1 MYSIRV
7 RDGGCQ
13 AYRSFV
19 NLDYSLPVSRWP
31 EPGVEIQWVSP
42 PEPVC
47 GNQTDCDGR
56 STCGPSG
63 NGGVNRCFC
72 NNGLHWDAIDGVCA
86 LGNFLFFD
94 LILKS

>member
-31 EPGVEIQWVSP
+31 DPGVEIQWASP
-42 PEPVC
+42 PEPLC
-47 GNQTDCDGR
+47 GTQADCDAT
-56 STCGPSG
+56 STCLLSG
-63 NGGVNRCFC
+63 TGGVRRCIC
-72 NNGLHWDAIDGVCA
+72 NSGLRWDAVAGVCA
-86 LGNFLFFD
+86 LGNLC
-94 LILKS
+94 KN